1 MKFVD
6 QVVIEVEAGA
16 GGDGCISFR
25 REKFVPR
32 GGPDGGNGGQGGSV
46 YLVGNPNLQT
56 LADLEYHCRY
66 KAQRGQHGKGSN
78 CDGKNGKDVYVPV
91 PLGTDVYDADTN
103 EFLGEILQPNQ
114 TLLVARGGRGGRGN
128 RAFASSTN
136 RAPRIRE
143 KGEPGEKRR
152 LKLILRL
159 IADIG
164 LVGLPNAGKSTLLSK
179 LTSAHPKIA
188 DYPFT
193 TLTPNLGVLK
203 SESLYFTIAD
213 MPGIIEGAS
222 AGKGLGL
229 IFLRHIERTK
239 IIIYV
244 IDISQKDPLNDLT
257 ILRNEIKSYNP
268 EILQKKQVVVFNKID
283 LVKRVRKVY
292 TGLPTFYVSALTGEG
307 ISELKEYLKTLL

>member
-32 GGPDGGNGGQGGSV
+32 GGPDGGNGGNGGSV
-46 YLVGNPNLQT
+46 YLIGKANLQT

-66 KAQRGQHGKGSN
+66 KAQRGEHGKGSN
-78 CDGKNGKDVYVPV
+78 RDGKNGADVYVPV

-103 EFLGEILQPNQ
+103 EFLGEILKPEQI
-114 TLLVARGGRGGRGN
+114 LLVARGGKGGRGN
-128 RAFASSTN
+128 KAFATSTN

-143 KGEPGEKRR
+143 KGKPGEKRR

-164 LVGLPNAGKSTLLSK
+164 LVGLPNAGKSTLLSQ

-203 SESLYFTIAD
+203 SESLNFTIAD

-222 AGKGLGL
+222 SGKGLGL

-239 IIIYV
+239 VIVYV
-244 IDISQKDPLNDLT
+244 IDISQKDPLKDLT
-257 ILRNEIKSYNP
+257 VLITEIKSYNQ
-268 EILQKKQVVVFNKID
+268 EILKKKQVVVFNKID
-283 LVKRVRKVY
+283 LLKRVKKY
-292 TGLPTFYVSALTGEG
+292 KTDFPTFYVSALTGKG